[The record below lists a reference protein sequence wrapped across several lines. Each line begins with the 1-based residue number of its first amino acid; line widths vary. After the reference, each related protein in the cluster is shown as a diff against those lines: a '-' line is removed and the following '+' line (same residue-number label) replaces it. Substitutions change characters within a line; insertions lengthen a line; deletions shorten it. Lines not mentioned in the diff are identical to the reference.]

1 MYTDGAC
8 KGNPGAGGFCC
19 ILKYKGKEKLV
30 SGGEANT
37 TNNRME
43 LRAVISGLEILREPC
58 EVTVYSDSKYV
69 VDAMKLGWARG
80 WKEKKAGKKERRQVG
95 TQYRPLG
102 AAAFSFRDAQTEVC
116 LGKGTRRTRIQRAV
130 RQGSCRAGGKIHII
144 HITKHERGCVKL
156 GKKICLRRQC
166 GYDETRPEGYRSDEA
181 LSYGMLG
188 KSLEHIRFRSECQ
201 RGSERGEGKDCF
213 SDGLRRRRN
222 ILYFMRHGIR

>member
-1 MYTDGAC
+1 LKEVDMYTDGAC

-80 WKEKKAGKKERRQVG
+80 WKEKGWKK
-95 TQYRPLG
+95 
-102 AAAFSFRDAQTEVC
+102 
-116 LGKGTRRTRIQRAV
+116 
-130 RQGSCRAGGKIHII
+130 
-144 HITKHERGCVKL
+144 
-156 GKKICLRRQC
+156 
-166 GYDETRPEGYRSDEA
+166 
-181 LSYGMLG
+181 
-188 KSLEHIRFRSECQ
+188 
-201 RGSERGEGKDCF
+201 
-213 SDGLRRRRN
+213 SDGKTALNTDLWERLLSLSEMHRLRFVWVKGHDGHEYNERCDREAVAQAEK
-222 ILYFMRHGIR
+222 FT

>member
-1 MYTDGAC
+1 MKEVDMYTDGAC

-80 WKEKKAGKKERRQVG
+80 WKEKGWKK
-95 TQYRPLG
+95 
-102 AAAFSFRDAQTEVC
+102 
-116 LGKGTRRTRIQRAV
+116 
-130 RQGSCRAGGKIHII
+130 
-144 HITKHERGCVKL
+144 
-156 GKKICLRRQC
+156 
-166 GYDETRPEGYRSDEA
+166 
-181 LSYGMLG
+181 
-188 KSLEHIRFRSECQ
+188 
-201 RGSERGEGKDCF
+201 
-213 SDGLRRRRN
+213 SDGKTALNTDLWERLLSLSEMHRLRFVWVKGHDGHEYNERCDREAVAQAEK
-222 ILYFMRHGIR
+222 FT